1 MTLSLRIRAGIA
13 AFAAVA
19 LATTLFAAACGDDS
33 GGSKELD
40 TVAAINIL
48 DKAGL
53 HGLDDSM
60 TKDKTIPATAPTTY
74 HQLQTITVLTRWPN
88 SDLEKKADALAK
100 IFGEAAGAVDG
111 DKPDITKAAE
121 AAHNAHE
128 AEHDFSHAVWDYLY
142 GKAGVKVGADE
153 EQD

>member
-1 MTLSLRIRAGIA
+1 MTLSLRIRGAIA
-13 AFAAVA
+13 ALAAIAV
-19 LATTLFAAACGDDS
+19 ATTLFAAACGDDS

-60 TKDKTIPATAPTTY
+60 TKDKTIPSTALATY
-74 HQLQTITVLTRWPN
+74 QQLQTITLLTKWPN

-100 IFGEAAGAVDG
+100 IFGDAAAAVDA
-111 DKPDITKAAE
+111 DKPDITKAAA

-128 AEHDFSHAVWDYLY
+128 AAHDFSHAVWDYLY
-142 GKAGVKVGADE
+142 DKAGLKVGAAE
-153 EQD
+153 EDD